1 MGNDHDAEAAST
13 QLLEE
18 QMTEV
23 RPVFGTS
30 DLWPLLSQLPEV
42 HTNSCDNISQ
52 FSVDSITSQE
62 SKEPVFIAA
71 GDIRYGQTTLP

>member
-1 MGNDHDAEAAST
+1 M
-13 QLLEE
+13 
-18 QMTEV
+18 
-23 RPVFGTS
+23 
-30 DLWPLLSQLPEV
+30 

-71 GDIRYGQTTLP
+71 GDIRYGRALPSVFSRASGTACL